1 MARSLK
7 NTGPKGEKFWR
18 HTLNRVL
25 NERAEHPD
33 SHKPVKKLYLVAR
46 SVVDAA
52 IAGDMAAAKEI
63 GDRLD
68 GKPLQPLDQHITI
81 GPDESFIDF
90 IRELSA
96 RRLAQQ
102 SEAGVIDV
110 RAEDTPSPTRALASP
125 SPEGD

>member
-1 MARSLK
+1 MPAAIR
-7 NTGPKGEKFWR
+7 PKPFKSERPWR
-18 HTLNRVL
+18 HAIMRAVNRTAEDGKTKRLEILANRLVL
-25 NERAEHPD
+25 EASR
-33 SHKPVKKLYLVAR
+33 
-46 SVVDAA
+46 
-52 IAGDMAAAKEI
+52 GDIQALIEI
-63 GDRLD
+63 GNRLD
-68 GKPLQPLDQHITI
+68 GKSQQAIDASITI

-110 RAEDTPSPTRALASP
+110 RAENPAGEPRALASP